1 MPRFLPTLLATAL
14 PLTIAMAQTVAPPP
28 PAAARDANQETL
40 VLSPFTVDA
49 TTDVGY
55 AATSTLGGT
64 RLKSELR
71 DVASQIDVMTVEFL
85 DDIGALTL
93 DEALRFSMN
102 TETNDENFVP
112 GTDPNTNGVFS
123 SAYGSRTRG
132 LSRSNNTHD

>member
-1 MPRFLPTLLATAL
+1 MPRFPTTLLALAL
-14 PLTIAMAQTVAPPP
+14 PLTIATAQTVAPP
-28 PAAARDANQETL
+28 AATTTRDANQETL
-40 VLSPFTVDA
+40 VLSPFVVD
-49 TTDVGY
+49 TSKDVGY

-71 DVASQIDVMTVEFL
+71 DVASQIDVMTAEFL

-102 TETNDENFVP
+102 TETNEENFSP
-112 GTDPNTNGVFS
+112 GTDPNANGVFS

-132 LSRSNNTHD
+132 L